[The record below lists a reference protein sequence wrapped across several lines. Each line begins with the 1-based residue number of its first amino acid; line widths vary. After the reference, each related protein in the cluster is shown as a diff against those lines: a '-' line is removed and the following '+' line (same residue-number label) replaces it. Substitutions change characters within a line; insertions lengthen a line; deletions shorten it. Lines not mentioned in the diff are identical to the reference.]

1 MLGTQ
6 HLVRPRGLFLLSSD
20 LFPEKAMSYAHAHLL
35 GNFLELTTALYAS
48 LHPVMPVENS
58 DRKDKKN
65 DDL

>member
-1 MLGTQ
+1 
-6 HLVRPRGLFLLSSD
+6 LSSHYTTPKIIFVALD
-20 LFPEKAMSYAHAHLL
+20 SYAHAHLL